1 MNFGLSTYLPAVAY
15 LTTIAVFWV
24 MIVKRRDVGLYFI
37 VALLPA
43 QIIIEKMHR
52 FPLGKD
58 IVDIFVITLLW
69 FGIIERNKIQ
79 GQHLEV
85 SFPGKAIGLYVLLT
99 YIYLWVGS
107 GMLGLSLPIGVDPR
121 FVAWKNHMILPA
133 LFFITVKLIRRK
145 QQMIALCC
153 SMLVSM
159 LLLGVH
165 FYRNFS
171 HTGGNFQ
178 EDRRWSG
185 AFSYLGPN
193 EIGAFWAEYSF
204 IILGLLLLCN
214 LKIWKYPLLAVLS
227 LNVYGLV
234 YSFSRGAYLAF
245 LVGIIFMSLAV
256 RNVKLLVA
264 VALFLIFWGA
274 IVPESVVQRIEM
286 SQTEGELDSSGQGRM
301 GRWTHGVNLFLKNP
315 LGYGYETVGF
325 LGFRGFGNAL
335 SSGGDPHNRYIE
347 FLVEMGVVG
356 LVLFLYLFYLAFKN
370 AYRLYL
376 DAEDKFLKGLGLGFA
391 GTVVACIVANLFGDR
406 WTYVMLGSF
415 YWVLWGLVVRGNM
428 MVQTEKHGSRVP
440 GLLEKSSSR
449 LA

>member
-1 MNFGLSTYLPAVAY
+1 MIFGLATYLPEVAY

-24 MIVKRRDVGLYFI
+24 MIIKRRDVGLYFI

-58 IVDIFVITLLW
+58 IVDIFVITLLL
-69 FGIIERNKIQ
+69 FCIIEGRKIQ

-99 YIYLWVGS
+99 YIYLWIGS
-107 GMLGLSLPIGVDPR
+107 GVVGLSPPIGVDPR

-159 LLLGVH
+159 FLLGVH

-171 HTGGNFQ
+171 HTGGTFQ
-178 EDRRWSG
+178 DDRRWSG

-204 IILGLLLLCN
+204 LILGLLLVCN

-245 LVGIIFMSLAV
+245 LVGIIFVSLAA

-264 VALFLIFWGA
+264 VALFLIFWVS
-274 IVPESVVQRIEM
+274 IVPQSVVERIEM
-286 SQTEGELDSSGQGRM
+286 TQTEGELDSSGQGRM

-315 LGYGYETVGF
+315 LGYGYETVRF
-325 LGFRGFGNAL
+325 LDFRGYGNAL
-335 SSGGDPHNRYIE
+335 SSGGDPHNRYFELI
-347 FLVEMGVVG
+347 
-356 LVLFLYLFYLAFKN
+356 
-370 AYRLYL
+370 
-376 DAEDKFLKGLGLGFA
+376 
-391 GTVVACIVANLFGDR
+391 
-406 WTYVMLGSF
+406 WTYVGTGNVIALFKQDTGEGSF
-415 YWVLWGLVVRGNM
+415 
-428 MVQTEKHGSRVP
+428 
-440 GLLEKSSSR
+440 
-449 LA
+449 A